1 MFYYLNGV
9 ITYMDS
15 YLAVVDCGGVGFACN
30 TTMKTLAALKIGEK
44 AKLFT
49 HCNVRE
55 DAFDIFGFATKTE
68 LDCFRLLIGISGVGP
83 KAALSILSSSS
94 PEELA
99 LAIAGGNEK
108 ALTIAPGIGKKLA
121 QRIMLELKDKIGR
134 ELGELSQ
141 DAAWLQGGSEVSG
154 GKLADITAA
163 LAVLGYAPG
172 EISSAL
178 RGVELESLSVEDAIK
193 LVLKKSLKQDG

>member
-1 MFYYLNGV
+1 MFYYLNG
-9 ITYMDS
+9 IISHMEAN
-15 YLAVVDCGGVGFACN
+15 LAVVDCGGVGFACH

-55 DAFDIFGFATKTE
+55 DAFDIFGFASQTE
-68 LDCFRLLIGISGVGP
+68 LSCFRLLISISGVGP

-94 PEELA
+94 PEDLA
-99 LAIAGGNEK
+99 LAVASGNEK

-121 QRIMLELKDKIGR
+121 QRILLELKDKLGK
-134 ELGELSQ
+134 ELGDLS
-141 DAAWLQGGSEVSG
+141 GGSDWGPALSGGDSG

-163 LAVLGYAPG
+163 LTVLGYAPA
-172 EISSAL
+172 EINTAL
-178 RGVELESLSVEDAIK
+178 RGVDLNGLSVEEAIK
-193 LVLKKSLKQDG
+193 LVLKKSLK

>member
-1 MFYYLNGV
+1 MFYYLDGV
-9 ITYMDS
+9 ITHMDS

-30 TTMKTLAALKIGEK
+30 TTMKTLAVLKIGEK

-121 QRIMLELKDKIGR
+121 QRIMLELKDRIGK

-141 DAAWLQGGSEVSG
+141 DASWVQGGSAASG
-154 GKLADITAA
+154 GKLEDITAA
-163 LAVLGYAPG
+163 LVVLGYAPG

-193 LVLKKSLKQDG
+193 LVLKKSLK